1 VTTRRNV
8 LYMLDDFNGDGRV
21 EVICYTSR
29 DRNWWLGT
37 FEAGGTLRWTDA
49 GNVNNFGNLLDG
61 QHLIMTGDFDGDRRA
76 EVLFYFKGDG
86 NWFIGVPDANNR
98 LDWSGG
104 PASNTKN
111 KFPGILW
118 GWYGDFDAD
127 GRTDWLWYSIK
138 DRNWW
143 LLTLEPNTKKLKW
156 TIVGNTFGFGSLS
169 DGQHPMFKGDFD
181 ADDHTDILMH
191 HCVDGAWWLG
201 TLDEYKQLNWELVG
215 DTRSQGATNHFGDLC
230 DGRHTIR
237 SGIFYRVDIIFY
249 FERDGNWWLG
259 SLDRTTRRL
268 SWKNID
274 NTRNRFGRLL
284 KYWTIFL
291 A

>member
-1 VTTRRNV
+1 MSKVKLKGRAKQKVRSTAGLIDLSGTGIVTTRRNV

-37 FEAGGTLRWTDA
+37 FEAGGTLRCTNA

-111 KFPGILW
+111 KFPGNLW

-181 ADDHTDILMH
+181 
-191 HCVDGAWWLG
+191 
-201 TLDEYKQLNWELVG
+201 
-215 DTRSQGATNHFGDLC
+215 
-230 DGRHTIR
+230 
-237 SGIFYRVDIIFY
+237 
-249 FERDGNWWLG
+249 
-259 SLDRTTRRL
+259 
-268 SWKNID
+268 
-274 NTRNRFGRLL
+274 
-284 KYWTIFL
+284 
-291 A
+291 